1 MDAVGSQ
8 FRRKNADPPSHD
20 VNAVT
25 VLARFRNLPL
35 RVQLMLAFALLS
47 VATTAIMT
55 VTLTSLAE
63 RRQRGELEVKSAH
76 YTRQLQQQLQTI
88 LEPSTR
94 LTAHQLFES
103 LAGDDDVDGL
113 GVYLP
118 DGELIA
124 SVGRHPQTLDGRGL
138 TRSADE
144 QHISTVA
151 PIDVRDRL
159 ASRLY
164 VGLTAAP
171 IEAQYR
177 HDMWLAAG
185 IAAGVVLGALG
196 LAVIISRRISRRL
209 VAIAAAANR
218 MAAGD
223 LTPVQLD
230 DSAHDEVGDLAHSFN
245 VMVSELNRLSAEHER
260 LVTTER
266 ERLER
271 LVEERTEALESSRE
285 MFRLIAEST
294 RATPFTLDHAQGAF
308 PYIGQEMVES
318 SGISLGRW
326 QQPGALDIFAPRES
340 NAAIRHHFDVCAAG
354 LFEFEGVLVGAGA
367 EAKEMRFAGTCQ
379 LDGDTRFFRGLMQ
392 DVTEV
397 RRLERELSAAQKLES
412 IGRLAAGVAHEINTP
427 LQFVTDNVQ
436 FVRTSIDDIKP
447 VVAAYRTLQAAA
459 AAGDGVAAAVQ
470 AAQAAEQA
478 ADLDYLL
485 ENAPLAIGD
494 VIGGLQRITT
504 IVRSMK
510 EFAHPDQAQKA
521 FADLNHAITSTLVI
535 AHNEYKY
542 VATLETDL
550 EELPLVM
557 CHLGEINQV
566 VLNLVVNAAHAIGDI
581 VRDTGTLGTIT
592 VRTRRIGASV
602 EISIADTGGGI
613 PEAVREKIFDPF
625 FTTKEVGKGTGQ
637 GLAIARTVVVK
648 KHQGSLRFESEMGV
662 GTTFYIQLPI
672 NSQTEAD
679 GGEAVAA

>member
-1 MDAVGSQ
+1 VFS
-8 FRRKNADPPSHD
+8 
-20 VNAVT
+20 
-25 VLARFRNLPL
+25 RFRDVPL
-35 RVQLMLAFALLS
+35 RVQLMLVFALLS
-47 VATTAIMT
+47 VATTAIT
-55 VTLTSLAE
+55 AITLTSLAE
-63 RRQRGELEVKSAH
+63 RRQRDELQVKSAH
-76 YTRQLQQQLQTI
+76 YSRQLQQQLQTI

-94 LTAHQLFES
+94 LTAHELFES

-124 SVGRHPQTLDGRGL
+124 SVGKSPQVLDGPALHG
-138 TRSADE
+138 APDE
-144 QHISTVA
+144 QRLATVV
-151 PIDVRDRL
+151 PITVRDRL

-164 VGLTAAP
+164 VGLSSAP
-171 IEAQYR
+171 IEAQHR
-177 HDMWLAAG
+177 HDIWLASG
-185 IAAGVVLGALG
+185 IASGVVLGALG
-196 LAVIISRRISRRL
+196 LAVVISRRIARRL

-223 LTPVQLD
+223 LAPIRLD
-230 DSAHDEVGDLAHSFN
+230 ESAQDEIGNLAHSFN
-245 VMVSELNRLSAEHER
+245 VMVTELNRLSADHEQ
-260 LVTTER
+260 LVRTER

-294 RATPFTLDHAQGAF
+294 RATPFTLDQAQGSF

-318 SGISLGRW
+318 SGVSLERW
-326 QQPGALDIFAPRES
+326 QQPGALDILAPRES

-354 LFEFEGVLVGAGA
+354 LFEFEGVLAGVGAGA
-367 EAKEMRFAGTCQ
+367 EPKEMRFSGTCEVE
-379 LDGDTRFFRGLMQ
+379 GDARLFRGLMQ
-392 DVTEV
+392 DVTEM
-397 RRLERELSAAQKLES
+397 RRLERELAAAQKLES

-436 FVRTSIDDIKP
+436 FVRTGIDDLKS
-447 VVAAYRTLQAAA
+447 VVAAYRSLQTAAA
-459 AAGDGVAAAVQ
+459 GGDGVAAAVR
-470 AAQAAEQA
+470 AAQDAEQA

-485 ENAPLAIGD
+485 ENTPLAIGD
-494 VIGGLQRITT
+494 AVGGLQRITT

-521 FADLNHAITSTLVI
+521 CADLNHAITSTLVV

-542 VATLETDL
+542 VANLETDF

-566 VLNLVVNAAHAIGDI
+566 VLNLVVNAAHAIADV
-581 VRDTGTLGTIT
+581 VRDTGALGTIT
-592 VRTRRIGASV
+592 VRTRRIGPQV

-613 PEAVREKIFDPF
+613 PESVREKIFDPF

-662 GTTFYIQLPI
+662 GTTFYIHLPI
-672 NSQTEAD
+672 NSPTEAED
-679 GGEAVAA
+679 GEAAAA